1 MGAWCNSLKHVV
13 CWSIVWHQVVSLNLY
28 CTITNMSLSRPV
40 LSLCVTIF
48 KLNSD
53 LVKVGLQQTI
63 LRIHDSCA
71 YLWDSDCWQRAVLN
85 EDCEFSVLFLFIFSL
100 SVLLIVN
107 LAVML
112 LSLLASF
119 SRVSHQMPEL
129 LHRPP
134 TLLLLSPFW
143 AFYYFNYNF
152 LKLQLLKIWFVS
164 LLFLSQ

>member
-1 MGAWCNSLKHVV
+1 M
-13 CWSIVWHQVVSLNLY
+13 
-28 CTITNMSLSRPV
+28 
-40 LSLCVTIF
+40 TIF

-53 LVKVGLQQTI
+53 LVKVGLQQIRQYSGFMTVAVI
-63 LRIHDSCA
+63 YEIATAGSV
-71 YLWDSDCWQRAVLN
+71 VLN
-85 EDCEFSVLFLFIFSL
+85 EDCKFSVLFLFIFSL

-119 SRVSHQMPEL
+119 SRVSHQMPER

-152 LKLQLLKIWFVS
+152 LKLQLLKNFVCFS
-164 LLFLSQ
+164 SFLSQEAFTAPHTCDTAT